1 MKTLLKDLLS
11 AVIMGFVLPAVL
23 LNGAVTLHNQ
33 TASAQTAVAFEETRA
48 QHSRYIGRRLNSGDI
63 IEEPLEEYL
72 IGVVLAEMP
81 GEFEYEALKA
91 QAVAARTY
99 TLKAD
104 LTGGKHGDGSVCGNS
119 SCCQAYLSPED
130 YRKLGGSDEI
140 LEKIRSAVWDTAGQ
154 VLTYDGELIE
164 ATYFSCSG
172 GYTEDAQTVWGGH
185 FPYLISVSSPGEE
198 SSAHYRETRQFTAEE
213 LEQALGVHLNDDPD
227 SWLGTVV
234 YTKGGGV
241 EFMVIGDMQFTGTQL
256 RSLLGLRSTAISAE
270 VENGELL
277 ITTKG
282 YGHRVGMSQYGADA
296 MAVLG
301 HTYDQILAHY
311 YPGTTLT
318 NWE

>member
-11 AVIMGFVLPAVL
+11 AVIMGFALPAVL
-23 LNGAVTLHNQ
+23 LNGAVTLQNQ
-33 TASAQTAVAFEETRA
+33 TDSAQATITFEETQA
-48 QHSRYIGRRLNSGDI
+48 KHSCYIGRRLNSGDV

-81 GEFEYEALKA
+81 GEFENEALKA

-99 TLKAD
+99 TRKAD
-104 LTGGKHGDGSVCGNS
+104 LTGGKHGDGSICGNS

-140 LEKIRSAVWDTAGQ
+140 LKKIRSAVLDTAGQ
-154 VLTYDGELIE
+154 VLTYDEELIE

-172 GYTEDAQTVWGGH
+172 GYTEDAQAVWGGYY
-185 FPYLISVSSPGEE
+185 PYLVAVPSPGEE
-198 SSAHYRETRQFTAEE
+198 AAAHYQETRRFTAEE
-213 LEQALGVHLNDDPD
+213 LEETLGVHLNDDPD
-227 SWLGTVV
+227 AWLGTAA

-301 HTYDQILAHY
+301 YTYDQILTHY

-318 NWE
+318 NLE